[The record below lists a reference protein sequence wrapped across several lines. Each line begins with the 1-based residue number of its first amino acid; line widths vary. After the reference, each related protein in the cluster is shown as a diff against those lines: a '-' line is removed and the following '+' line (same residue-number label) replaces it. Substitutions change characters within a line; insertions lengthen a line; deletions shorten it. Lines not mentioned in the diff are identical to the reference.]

1 MLTSWEDLPFLNSS
15 NENQLNKAGMA
26 FFNLLAR
33 FIVFAQDDD
42 VYQIQALE
50 GIIAKLLGLVM
61 PIVGVLLL
69 VTLIAGGFQYITSG
83 GEAEQAQK
91 AKKTLTYA
99 FFGLI
104 VVLGAW
110 LIIRLLEEFTGLNL
124 TTFTIPG

>member
-1 MLTSWEDLPFLNSS
+1 MIIPSML
-15 NENQLNKAGMA
+15 AG
-26 FFNLLAR
+26 LTVL
-33 FIVFAQDDD
+33 AQDNGAED
-42 VYQIQALE
+42 VKKIQDLE
-50 GIIAKLLGLVM
+50 SIITKVLGLVI

-69 VTLIAGGFQYITSG
+69 ATLIAGGFQYITSG

-99 FFGLI
+99 FFGLM

-110 LIIRLLEEFTGLNL
+110 LVIRLLEEFTGLNL

>member
-1 MLTSWEDLPFLNSS
+1 VLTSWEDLPFLNSS
-15 NENQLNKAGMA
+15 NENQLNKISMA

-33 FIVFAQDDD
+33 FIVFAEEDG
-42 VYQIQALE
+42 VYQIQDAE

-69 VTLIAGGFQYITSG
+69 VALIAGGFQYITSG
-83 GEAEQAQK
+83 GETEQAQK

-99 FFGLI
+99 FFGLM

>member
-1 MLTSWEDLPFLNSS
+1 MIIPSML
-15 NENQLNKAGMA
+15 AG
-26 FFNLLAR
+26 LTVL
-33 FIVFAQDDD
+33 AQDNGAED
-42 VYQIQALE
+42 VKKIQDLE
-50 GIIAKLLGLVM
+50 SIITKVLGLVI

-69 VTLIAGGFQYITSG
+69 ATLIAGGFQYITSG

-99 FFGLI
+99 FFSLM

-110 LIIRLLEEFTGLNL
+110 LVIRLLEEFTGLNL